1 MQSLYYSLILFLLL
15 TLVAG
20 LWRIRRGPTAA
31 DRMLAAQLFGTTATA
46 ILLLLAEASTAP
58 ALHDVALVLA
68 LLAAITVTAFTR
80 RVRGLRSADLG
91 LVDATAGKDAPVGE
105 ADGED
110 SARSRKPLGACAGE
124 RREGLARDASP
135 DPASDLAS
143 GLSSGS
149 ANGSANSAAGG
160 GHAG

>member
-46 ILLLLAEASTAP
+46 ILLLLAEVSAAP
-58 ALHDVALVLA
+58 ALLDVALVLA

-80 RVRGLRSADLG
+80 QVRGLRSADLG
-91 LVDATAGKDAPVGE
+91 LADAAAGEDAPVGE
-105 ADGED
+105 ADVED
-110 SARSRKPLGACAGE
+110 SARSGKPLGAFAGE
-124 RREGLARDASP
+124 RRQELARDASS
-135 DPASDLAS
+135 DSASGLAS
-143 GLSSGS
+143 GSTNGSLSGS
-149 ANGSANSAAGG
+149 ASSAAGS